1 MSADR
6 SLPTWAQRLTELR
19 RTQAWSPADL
29 AGELKKLR
37 DGLPSVR
44 SLAHMI
50 QMDWET
56 GKHRPGPRYRLLL
69 AAVHQTDEQQIFGG
83 GTTLGTLSHPHDAD
97 DSLPGIIGA
106 TRHDSGATVVL
117 AAAHFGRRDKS
128 AGSEHLAADAE
139 EADEAPDPLTLA
151 WGSTP
156 AEVVRIVSDL
166 WKADMRRRD
175 AIASV
180 WAAAALREPFGRWL
194 LDPVDHDIACSG
206 SRRVGRT
213 DVDAV
218 WSMCTAFADADRRMG
233 GDYARQ
239 TLICYA
245 DDAVAPLLSGTYSEQ
260 VGRELFAAA
269 ARLCD
274 IAGFMCFDS
283 DDQGLGQKYFIT
295 ALRMAK
301 TSDNQALGA
310 HILTDMSMQAQH
322 QRHAHEAV
330 TLADAGVA
338 AAARSGSAS
347 ALARCHAIRARA
359 LAMRGDTSDS
369 DHALNQAEKALDRTA
384 PRDEPFWVTF
394 FTPQQLAAEAMYT
407 AAELRRPRLVR
418 RHAADALGPAEGM
431 QRRHVLAS
439 ATLAASYLPAKDTR
453 EAGAPADVEQACD
466 VLRGVLPVIGSLASA
481 RARSLVATV
490 RSRLDDYPQV
500 PGVQELERDLDQ
512 CMAGAS
518 S

>member
-1 MSADR
+1 MPADR
-6 SLPTWAQRLTELR
+6 SLPSWAQRLTELR
-19 RTQAWSPADL
+19 RARAWSPADL
-29 AGELKKLR
+29 ACELKKLR

-69 AAVHQTDEQQIFGG
+69 AAVYQTDERQIFGNQAAPDA
-83 GTTLGTLSHPHDAD
+83 LSHSHEPD
-97 DSLPGIIGA
+97 DSLA
-106 TRHDSGATVVL
+106 DVADVTRRDSGATAFM
-117 AAAHFGRRDKS
+117 AAAHFDGHDNS
-128 AGSEHLAADAE
+128 AGGKHLAAEAE
-139 EADEAPDPLTLA
+139 DDEAPGPLTLT

-156 AEVVRIVSDL
+156 AEVARIVTGL

-175 AIASV
+175 VIASV
-180 WAAAALREPFGRWL
+180 WAAAALSEPVGRWL
-194 LDPVDHDIACSG
+194 LDPVDQDVSCAG
-206 SRRVGRT
+206 SRRIGRA

-233 GDYARQ
+233 GGHARR

-245 DDAVAPLLSGTYSEQ
+245 DDAVAPLLTGTYTEQ
-260 VGRELFAAA
+260 IGRELFAAV

-301 TSDNQALGA
+301 TSGDQALGA

-322 QRHAHEAV
+322 QWHVHEAV

-338 AAARSGSAS
+338 AATRSGSAS
-347 ALARCHAIRARA
+347 ALARCHAVRARA

-369 DHALNQAEKALDRTA
+369 EHALNQAERALDRTA
-384 PRDEPFWVTF
+384 PRDEPFWVAF
-394 FTPQQLAAEAMYT
+394 FTPQQLAAEAMYA

-418 RHAADALGPAEGM
+418 RHAADALGPADGM
-431 QRRHVLAS
+431 QRRHVLAT
-439 ATLAASYLPAKDTR
+439 ATLAASYLPAEDTP
-453 EAGAPADVEQACD
+453 EADASTDVEQACD

-481 RARSLVATV
+481 RAHSLVTTV
-490 RSRLDDYPQV
+490 RSRLNDYPQV

>member
-1 MSADR
+1 MPADR
-6 SLPTWAQRLTELR
+6 SLPLWAQRLVDLR
-19 RTQAWSPADL
+19 RSRAWSPADV
-29 AGELKKLR
+29 ACELKKRR
-37 DGLPSVR
+37 DGLPPVR
-44 SLAHMI
+44 SLGHMI
-50 QMDWET
+50 QLDWET

-69 AAVHQTDEQQIFGG
+69 AAVYDTDEQEIFDDQAAPDAPSRAPGPDGSLADVGRLTGHDGCETVFMSAADLGEHVDPAGG
-83 GTTLGTLSHPHDAD
+83 
-97 DSLPGIIGA
+97 
-106 TRHDSGATVVL
+106 RYL
-117 AAAHFGRRDKS
+117 AAEAEKD
-128 AGSEHLAADAE
+128 AAPGAV
-139 EADEAPDPLTLA
+139 TLA

-156 AEVVRIVSDL
+156 AEGARIVTGL

-175 AIASV
+175 VIASV
-180 WAAAALREPFGRWL
+180 WAAAALSEPFGRWL
-194 LDPVDHDIACSG
+194 LDPVDRDVACSG
-206 SRRVGRT
+206 RRRVGQT

-233 GDYARQ
+233 GGHARR

-245 DDAVAPLLSGTYSEQ
+245 DDAVAPLLTGTYTEQ
-260 VGRELFAAA
+260 IGRELFAAV

-283 DDQGLGQKYFIT
+283 DDQGLGQRYFIT

-301 TSDNQALGA
+301 TSGDQALGA

-338 AAARSGSAS
+338 AATKSGSAS
-347 ALARCHAIRARA
+347 ALARCHAVRARA

-369 DHALNQAEKALDRTA
+369 DHALNQAERALDRTT
-384 PRDEPFWVTF
+384 PQNEPFWITF
-394 FTPQQLAAEAMYT
+394 FTPQQLAAEEMYT
-407 AAELRRPRLVR
+407 AAELRRPRRVR
-418 RHAADALGPAEGM
+418 RHAADALGAAGGM
-431 QRRHVLAS
+431 QRRHVLAT
-439 ATLAASYLPAKDTR
+439 ATLAASYLPAKDNP
-453 EAGAPADVEQACD
+453 EADAADVEQACH

-481 RARSLVATV
+481 RARTLVTTV
-490 RSRLDDYPQV
+490 HNRLDNYPQV

>member
-1 MSADR
+1 MPTDR
-6 SLPTWAQRLTELR
+6 SLASWAQQLTELR
-19 RTQAWSPADL
+19 RSRAWSPADL
-29 AGELKKLR
+29 ACELKKLR
-37 DGLPSVR
+37 EGLPSVR

-69 AAVHQTDEQQIFGG
+69 AAVYQTDEQQIFGAQA
-83 GTTLGTLSHPHDAD
+83 TPDTLLHPHEPG
-97 DSLPGIIGA
+97 DSLAEVIGV
-106 TRHDSGATVVL
+106 TKHGSGATVVV
-117 AAAHFGRRDKS
+117 ATAHFGEHDTS
-128 AGSEHLAADAE
+128 AGGEHLAAKAE
-139 EADEAPDPLTLA
+139 DDEAADPFTLA

-156 AEVVRIVSDL
+156 AEVARIVSGL

-175 AIASV
+175 VIASV
-180 WAAAALREPFGRWL
+180 WAAAALSEPVGRWL
-194 LDPVDHDIACSG
+194 LDPVDHDVACSG

-233 GDYARQ
+233 GGHARR

-245 DDAVAPLLSGTYSEQ
+245 DDAVAPLLTGTYTEKI
-260 VGRELFAAA
+260 GRELFAAV

-283 DDQGLGQKYFIT
+283 DDQGLGQRYFIT

-338 AAARSGSAS
+338 AATRSGSAL
-347 ALARCHAIRARA
+347 ALARCHAVRARA
-359 LAMRGDTSDS
+359 LAMRGDASDS
-369 DHALNQAEKALDRTA
+369 EHALNQAERALDRTA
-384 PRDEPFWVTF
+384 PRDEPFWDAF
-394 FTPQQLAAEAMYT
+394 FTPQQLAAEAMYV
-407 AAELRRPRLVR
+407 AAELRRPSLVQ
-418 RHAADALGPAEGM
+418 RHAADALSPADGM
-431 QRRHVLAS
+431 QRRHVLAT
-439 ATLAASYLPAKDTR
+439 ATLAASYLPAEDTPK
-453 EAGAPADVEQACD
+453 AVASTDVEQACD
-466 VLRGVLPVIGSLASA
+466 VLRRVLPVIGSLASA
-481 RARSLVATV
+481 RADSLVTTI
-490 RSRLDDYPQV
+490 RGRLDYYPQV